1 MRFSRGDGAGEWQS
15 RCKGAGEVQR
25 CKCNADV
32 QQQVQRYGF
41 GGAGVEMQRCR
52 DADVEVQSEVQI
64 CCSRFEVLRR
74 QMCPGGGQRCIVCAA
89 EVLKCC

>member
-1 MRFSRGDGAGEWQS
+1 MLRFSRGDGAGEWQS

-25 CKCNADV
+25 CKCRDADV

-52 DADVEVQSEVQI
+52 DAE
-64 CCSRFEVLRR
+64 
-74 QMCPGGGQRCIVCAA
+74 
-89 EVLKCC
+89 